1 MKSYKWLISNAFRIL
16 SITWTFSLPLLSPPS
31 IILIDLRTSLS
42 YRPWFKNW
50 IQISCDP
57 RFYENRNRI
66 ANDNNARYKRA
77 IHCQKVRSVLSSLC
91 HKSRL
96 LLGFL
101 TTSIT
106 QTHKIHQSHNYFRFA
121 ATATLQPRRRTSGT
135 PGPIIIRRACRGKV
149 PRRQNHVEGLLAGQL
164 NILVRRRTDR

>member
-1 MKSYKWLISNAFRIL
+1 MDFQPS
-16 SITWTFSLPLLSPPS
+16 LLSPPS
-31 IILIDLRTSLS
+31 IILIDLQTSLS
-42 YRPWFKNW
+42 YRPWFKNS
-50 IQISCDP
+50 IQITCEP

-66 ANDNNARYKRA
+66 ASDNNARYKRA

-106 QTHKIHQSHNYFRFA
+106 QTHKIHQSHNYFRFVA
-121 ATATLQPRRRTSGT
+121 ATVTLQPRRRTSET

-149 PRRQNHVEGLLAGQL
+149 PRRQNHVEGLLAVQL